1 MRSGMEELIETPACS
16 YYRKPEPRRPRR
28 GAPFQPELQ
37 TRDGA
42 FPPVVA
48 SIGKNTAEGGYY
60 PRLMTLVRSVP
71 IPGTTKR
78 HQLDENVGAA
88 SVQLT
93 TDDLRDIDREAS
105 R

>member
-1 MRSGMEELIETPACS
+1 MKELIETPACS
-16 YYRKPEPRRPRR
+16 YYRKPEPRRTRR

-60 PRLMTLVRSVP
+60 PRLMTLVTP
-71 IPGTTKR
+71 IIQHWIDEGRREVHGRALSQTTR
-78 HQLDENVGAA
+78 WGA
-88 SVQLT
+88 S
-93 TDDLRDIDREAS
+93 S
-105 R
+105 